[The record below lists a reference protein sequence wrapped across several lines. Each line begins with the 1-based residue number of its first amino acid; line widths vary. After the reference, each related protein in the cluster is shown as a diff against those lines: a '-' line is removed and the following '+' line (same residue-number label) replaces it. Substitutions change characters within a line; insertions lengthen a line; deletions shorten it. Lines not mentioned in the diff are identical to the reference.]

1 MMKFKITYFDEIEAT
16 DEVEAKEF
24 LLQHLERDVEFQDV
38 SCFEI
43 SKVNWVSNTVRLK
56 KRKENE

>member
-43 SKVNWVSNTVRLK
+43 SKVKEELK
-56 KRKENE
+56 C